1 MRSNNKLYTVDRFL
15 GLNESA
21 DGNTELKMG
30 EASRMENFT
39 VTDGMNLKTRP
50 GIRRVLEGADLSAP
64 ITASWAG
71 RIGDTDIFIVY
82 YRLAGDGI
90 GERYDMVS
98 VYTPTENGGFTR
110 VREQTIR
117 KVSKTEGDA
126 IVKFFTF
133 GGDLYLMSDF
143 GVYRYDAKDGFA
155 ELEPYIPKVVIGASP
170 AGGGTKLE
178 DINTL
183 SWFRRIEYNAD
194 GESTAYV
201 LPSEATNINKI
212 KIDNVEYTP
221 PSGSWEIGVFDNDTK
236 TFTFSTA
243 PQKGV
248 GNVEITYVSVGTFG
262 DLQAWYAARQR
273 ILEARLWETYNGSTD
288 TRLFVAGNGTNVCYY
303 TGVTEAGKPDP
314 TYFPAMNEI
323 MVDMDSTEITGL
335 QRHFTKLLV
344 FTRAGAYTITYEPVT
359 LVDGSTIAG
368 FYLRAANRDFGNEAM
383 GQVQTVNNYPR
394 TVTSGGICEW
404 KITSSFYRD
413 ERYAKIISQRV
424 EKALKK
430 ADVNRIITCDD
441 NYRKE
446 YYVFLNDEEGTV
458 LVNRYGL
465 SGDEIWV
472 VYKSIHCR
480 NVTSAAM
487 CGNIMVF
494 TTESEMFF
502 FDEEKV
508 TDAGEKWSDED
519 TGIPC
524 LWESGMQDFGAGF
537 RRKYSSTLYVSML
550 PEENS
555 ELIVTAETDRRDDY
569 PEKVAEFE
577 ETATARIRRIRLKT
591 KKFVYYKL
599 ILRVDTPGKQA
610 TVLGYDQEVTFS
622 SMAK

>member
-1 MRSNNKLYTVDRFL
+1 MSSNKRLYTVDRFL
-15 GLNESA
+15 GLNEAA
-21 DGNTELKMG
+21 DGHTELKMG

-39 VTDGMNLKTRP
+39 ITDGMNLKTRP
-50 GIRRVLEGADLSAP
+50 GIRRILDNADLSSP
-64 ITASWAG
+64 ITGSWAG
-71 RIGDTDIFIVY
+71 RLGETDILVIF
-82 YRLAGDGI
+82 YRL
-90 GERYDMVS
+90 ENYDTVS
-98 VYTPTENGGFTR
+98 VYKPDGEGGFLR

-117 KVSKTEGDA
+117 QVAEHEGDTV
-126 IVKFFTF
+126 VKFFTF
-133 GGDLYLMSDF
+133 GSDLYMMTSAAI
-143 GVYRYDAKDGFA
+143 YRYDQEEGFVV
-155 ELEPYIPKVVIGASP
+155 LDPYTPKVIIGASP
-170 AGGGTKLE
+170 AGGGTMLE
-178 DINTL
+178 DVNRL
-183 SWFRRIEYNAD
+183 NFLRRIEYNAD

-201 LPSEATNINKI
+201 LPSEAASVTKI
-212 KIDNVEYTP
+212 IIDNVEYQK
-221 PSGSWEIGVFDNDTK
+221 PSTGWEIGSFDYESH
-236 TFTFSTA
+236 TFTFNTA

-248 GNVEITYVSVGTFG
+248 GNVEMTYMAVYSLD
-262 DLQAWYAARQR
+262 DLIAFARDSEK
-273 ILEARLWETYNGSTD
+273 ILNSKLSESYNGSTD
-288 TRLFVAGNGTNVCYY
+288 TRLFVAGNGSNICYY
-303 TGVTEAGKPDP
+303 SGVTEAGKPDP

-323 MVDMDSTEITGL
+323 RVDMDSTEITGL
-335 QRHFTKLLV
+335 QRHFNKLLV

-359 LVDGSTIAG
+359 LVDGNTIAG
-368 FYLRAANRDFGNEAM
+368 FYLRAANRDYGNEAM

-413 ERYAKIISQRV
+413 ERYAKIISRRV
-424 EKALKK
+424 EKTLKK
-430 ADVNRIITCDD
+430 ADAARIVTCDD

-465 SGDEIWV
+465 DGENVWV
-472 VYKSIHCR
+472 VYKSVHFR
-480 NVTSAAM
+480 NVTTARM

-494 TTESEMFF
+494 TTENDMFF
-502 FDEEKV
+502 FDREKT

-524 LWESGMQDFGAGF
+524 IWESGMQDFGADF
-537 RRKYSSTLYVSML
+537 RRKYSSILYVSML

-569 PEKVAEFE
+569 PEKSASFE
-577 ETATARIRRIRLKT
+577 EAGTPKIRRIRLKT

-599 ILRVDTPGKQA
+599 IMRVDAKGKQA